1 MKRFTRK
8 FHIAESVFAI
18 LMIFI
23 FSFLIWKSWNKND
36 IEKAKADL
44 FPPSA
49 PLTEFNNIRGWAWS
63 ENIGWVSFSC
73 HDTPD
78 ACATNNYG
86 AHALTTSDL
95 SDSSFNS
102 GYDEGALVGHAW
114 SESLGWISFK
124 RSEVAPNGSTDFPN
138 SDDPYPSKNYTAKVN
153 TDGTVQGWARALS
166 GIGETTWDGWI
177 KFSGTAQDLNPYG
190 VKFASGVFSDYA
202 WGGEMIGWLKFS
214 GPGYQT
220 SIDPPVSI
228 SLPTVSN
235 LNADFADVC
244 VDNKN
249 PRFSFAYNSPGGNG
263 VSLQKIDIEIIK
275 QGGDFASPFKT
286 IVDSS
291 RTDAPGSNVSIV
303 YIGNDLDRNFNYDWR
318 LKVTDAF
325 GFDSGW
331 IEEAGSPDFYVEP
344 NKRPAVNFS
353 WTPKLLVPDTNI
365 YFTGATTTVD
375 IADATCY
382 TGDIARECMGS
393 ETFLW
398 TIQDA
403 TPATSILANPTVQ
416 FTSSGDAGLGTG
428 KLVKLEVTDPDAGT
442 CNVLKTI
449 TVSKPI
455 PEFEEKRP

>member
-8 FHIAESVFAI
+8 FHIAEAVFAVF
-18 LMIFI
+18 MIFI
-23 FSFLIWKSWNKND
+23 FSFLLWKSWNKGEV
-36 IEKAKADL
+36 EKAKADL
-44 FPPSA
+44 FGV
-49 PLTEFNNIRGWAWS
+49 TEFNNIRGWAWS

-73 HDTPD
+73 HNQDT
-78 ACATNNYG
+78 CATNNYG

-95 SDSSFNS
+95 SDASFDF

-114 SESLGWISFK
+114 SESLGWISFN
-124 RSEVAPNGSTDFPN
+124 RSETGNPPQ
-138 SDDPYPSKNYTAKVN
+138 DDPYLSKNYTAKVN
-153 TDGTVQGWARALS
+153 TDGTVKGWARALS

-177 KFSGTAQDLNPYG
+177 KFSGTTQDLNTYG
-190 VKFASGVFSDYA
+190 VAFASGVFSGYA
-202 WGGEMIGWLKFS
+202 WGGEMIGWLRFS
-214 GPGYQT
+214 DVDYQT

-228 SLPTVSN
+228 NLPTASN
-235 LNADFADVC
+235 LNADFADLC
-244 VDNKN
+244 ADNKN
-249 PRFSFAYNSPGGNG
+249 PRFSFTYNSPGGNG

-286 IVDSS
+286 ILDSS
-291 RTDAPGSNVSIV
+291 RTDAPGLNVSMV
-303 YIGNDLDRNFNYDWR
+303 YAGNDLDRNFNYDWR

-331 IEEAGSPDFYVEP
+331 IKEAGSPDFYVEP

-403 TPATSILANPTVQ
+403 NYINPSTSSSANPTTQ

-428 KLVKLEVTDPDAGT
+428 KSVKLEVTDPMVGT
-442 CNVLKTI
+442 CNALKTI

-455 PEFEEKRP
+455 PEFEERRP